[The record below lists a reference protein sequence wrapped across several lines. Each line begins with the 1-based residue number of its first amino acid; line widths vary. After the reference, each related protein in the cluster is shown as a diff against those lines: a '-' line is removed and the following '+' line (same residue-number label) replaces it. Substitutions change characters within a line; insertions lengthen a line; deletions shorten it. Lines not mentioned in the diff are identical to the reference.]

1 MINMDKYG
9 HCASGMHYIC
19 KVIRFI
25 TEYTE
30 IIFFL
35 NNVQK
40 QQIKWPVFI
49 HEICGKIK
57 NSV

>member
-1 MINMDKYG
+1 MDKYG